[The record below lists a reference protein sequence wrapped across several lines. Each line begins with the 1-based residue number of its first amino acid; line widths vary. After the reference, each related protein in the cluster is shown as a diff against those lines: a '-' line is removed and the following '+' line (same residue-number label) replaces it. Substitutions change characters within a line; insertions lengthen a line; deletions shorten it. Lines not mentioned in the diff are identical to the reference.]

1 MGIKKYGRVGK
12 LREMN
17 LSLIKKNIVME
28 KSELFSV
35 IIITFIKY
43 LIRHLNR
50 SFIKLC
56 PVEIRVFKDKNVK
69 ISQSTVNIT

>member
-1 MGIKKYGRVGK
+1 MDTFCDKIIEVIVRSEINRAPTFSTTSVLFFFKLNTGIKKYGGMGK

-35 IIITFIKY
+35 IIITFIK
-43 LIRHLNR
+43 
-50 SFIKLC
+50 
-56 PVEIRVFKDKNVK
+56 
-69 ISQSTVNIT
+69 